1 VLELLDLAHLRDH
14 THRHISGISQA
25 HLRHIS
31 GISQAYLAHVHM
43 HIFGLSRAYLAH
55 REVNGL
61 GYLGWQK
68 PLQLGCRARV
78 RGWVKARARARV

>member
-1 VLELLDLAHLRDH
+1 
-14 THRHISGISQA
+14 
-25 HLRHIS
+25 
-31 GISQAYLAHVHM
+31 M
-43 HIFGLSRAYLAH
+43 HILGISRAYLAH